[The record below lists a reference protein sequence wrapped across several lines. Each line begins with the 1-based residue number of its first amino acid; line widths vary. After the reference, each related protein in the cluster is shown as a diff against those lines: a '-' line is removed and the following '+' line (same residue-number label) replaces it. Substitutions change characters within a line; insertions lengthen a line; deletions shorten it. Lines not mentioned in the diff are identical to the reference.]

1 MPYHLKGCMET
12 TDNEIYGKNANTI
25 NSDMQEEKQRYAGGS
40 E

>member
-25 NSDMQEEKQRYAGGS
+25 DSDMQEEANK
-40 E
+40 

>member
-25 NSDMQEEKQRYAGGS
+25 NSDTQEEANK
-40 E
+40 